1 MVFQKTKIII
11 STAFAILL
19 IAGFACS
26 SSSESDTDSSTTAA
40 AAVPAPQPTAVPTVA
55 PVAAP
60 TSTPEPPKT
69 KSYDS
74 PPEMTIDETKDYTAV
89 FELEKGAS
97 FTVDLYEQWAPIT
110 VNNFVFLAND
120 GFYDGVTFHR
130 VIPDFMAQSGDPT
143 GTGSGG
149 PGYTFENEFHKK
161 ARHNGPGI
169 LSMANRGMQ
178 NGKGTNGSQF
188 FITFVDTSFL
198 DGYNSFSQEKDCN
211 QSGESCHSVF
221 GKVTDGM
228 DVVNAITVR
237 DPSSATIPGDII
249 KTIRIVSE

>member
-11 STAFAILL
+11 STAFAIFL

-97 FTVDLYEQWAPIT
+97 FTVDLYDQWAPIT

-120 GFYDGVTFHR
+120 VFYDGVT
-130 VIPDFMAQSGDPT
+130 IQ
-143 GTGSGG
+143 
-149 PGYTFENEFHKK
+149 
-161 ARHNGPGI
+161 I
-169 LSMANRGMQ
+169 
-178 NGKGTNGSQF
+178 
-188 FITFVDTSFL
+188 
-198 DGYNSFSQEKDCN
+198 
-211 QSGESCHSVF
+211 
-221 GKVTDGM
+221 
-228 DVVNAITVR
+228 
-237 DPSSATIPGDII
+237 
-249 KTIRIVSE
+249 

>member
-19 IAGFACS
+19 IAGFACG
-26 SSSESDTDSSTTAA
+26 SSSESDTESSTT

-97 FTVDLYEQWAPIT
+97 FTVDLYEQWARYL
-110 VNNFVFLAND
+110 VH
-120 GFYDGVTFHR
+120 G
-130 VIPDFMAQSGDPT
+130 QQ
-143 GTGSGG
+143 
-149 PGYTFENEFHKK
+149 GYAE
-161 ARHNGPGI
+161 R
-169 LSMANRGMQ
+169 
-178 NGKGTNGSQF
+178 
-188 FITFVDTSFL
+188 
-198 DGYNSFSQEKDCN
+198 
-211 QSGESCHSVF
+211 
-221 GKVTDGM
+221 
-228 DVVNAITVR
+228 
-237 DPSSATIPGDII
+237 
-249 KTIRIVSE
+249 